1 MLWGFNHPHSTV
13 KILEDKKLATT
24 IKDVAKHAGVGIGTV
39 SRVINNE
46 KAVGEKTRKKVVES
60 MKALKYLPNN
70 MASQLRKNETRII
83 ALLVPIVNHPFF
95 AKLAYYVEDEADK
108 FGYSVILVSSQ
119 QRVEKEAEIISRI
132 KHKKVDG
139 AVFVTHYIHEEEDL
153 RDCPIISIDR
163 VLGKDIPYVT
173 SDNYDATKN
182 AIKYMIERGA
192 KRVGYVGSKPWVDS
206 EVSERERAYRD
217 VMAEYNM
224 PIQMVNEV
232 MQHGEETVVVSN
244 FLEKYAD
251 VDGVFVSGYTLSQVF
266 CEAATELGRKIPDD
280 LQIVSYDGMFKQ
292 WSMSNMTSVEQPLE
306 EMAREVVRLLIK
318 KIHGEETPIRTV
330 LNTQFVLGT
339 TTK

>member
-1 MLWGFNHPHSTV
+1 M
-13 KILEDKKLATT
+13 ATT
-24 IKDVAKHAGVGIGTV
+24 IKDVARHAGVGIGTV

-46 KAVGEKTRKKVVES
+46 KAVGDQTRQKVMES
-60 MKALKYLPNN
+60 MKSLNYSPNN

-83 ALLVPIVNHPFF
+83 ALLVPVVNHPFF

-119 QRVEKEAEIISRI
+119 QRVEKETEIIKRI

-153 RDCPIISIDR
+153 KDCPIISIDR

-173 SDNYDATKN
+173 SDNYESTKK

-192 KRVGYVGSKPWVDS
+192 KKVGFVGSKPLVDS
-206 EVSERERAYRD
+206 EVMERERAYRD

-224 PIQMVNEV
+224 PIRMVNEV
-232 MQHGEETVVVSN
+232 MQHGEETVVVAD
-244 FLEKYAD
+244 FLEKYSD

-266 CEAATELGRKIPDD
+266 CEAVTELGRKIPDD
-280 LQIVSYDGMFKQ
+280 LQIVSYDGIFKQ
-292 WSMSNMTSVEQPLE
+292 WSMSNMTSVEQPIE
-306 EMAREVVRLLIK
+306 EMARQVVRLLIK
-318 KIHGEETPIRTV
+318 KIHCEETCTRTV
-330 LNTQFVLGT
+330 LKTNFVLGT